1 MKQILFL
8 ICVVCIASLKLS
20 GCTSTSPVVPEA
32 TAENTTEEGL
42 VRVENTRF
50 DEVYVRP
57 GFDLTDFDTVILAPV
72 SVSYKSSRPDN
83 ELNDRQLDLMKR
95 YFSEELEAVFSEGG
109 RYELTGTT
117 DATTMRVH
125 AGISDLEINVPT
137 DRPAIHRNVVFVASS
152 GQMTLVADIYNAQT
166 KELLARIKDRRQ
178 AQQQWHKATSVAEW
192 SEVRTAFNYWARI
205 ARDRIDSVHAS
216 KF

>member
-1 MKQILFL
+1 MQRIVFF
-8 ICVVCIASLKLS
+8 ISVVCIASLELS
-20 GCTSTSPVVPEA
+20 GCTTSPPFVPEA

-50 DEVYVRP
+50 DEVYVWP

-72 SVSYKSSRPDN
+72 SVSYKNSRPEN

-95 YFSEELEAVFSEGG
+95 YFGEELAAVFSEGG
-109 RYELTGTT
+109 QYELTGTAG
-117 DATTMRVH
+117 ATTMRVH

-137 DRPAIHRNVVFVASS
+137 DLPAIHRNVVFVASS
-152 GQMTLVADIYNAQT
+152 GQMTLVADIYNAHT

-178 AQQQWHKATSVAEW
+178 AQQQWHKATSVFEW
-192 SEVRTAFNYWARI
+192 SEVRRAFNYWARI
-205 ARDRIDSVHAS
+205 ARDRIDSVYAS